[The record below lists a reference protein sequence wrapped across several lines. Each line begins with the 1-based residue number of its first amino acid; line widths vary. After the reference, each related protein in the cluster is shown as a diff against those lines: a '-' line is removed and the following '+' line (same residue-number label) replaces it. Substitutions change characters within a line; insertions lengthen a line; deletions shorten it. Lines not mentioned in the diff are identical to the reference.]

1 MVKSE
6 FGGGDVFTPKGAL
19 RGAVLVFVLV
29 LLLKASVTWALVFA
43 AVPLTV
49 GVALWVRGE

>member
-1 MVKSE
+1 M
-6 FGGGDVFTPKGAL
+6 FTPGGAL
-19 RGAVLVFVLV
+19 RGAVLVFMLV
-29 LLLKASVTWALVFA
+29 LLLKQNVTWALVFA

>member
-1 MVKSE
+1 
-6 FGGGDVFTPKGAL
+6 VFTAEGAL

-29 LLLKASVTWALVFA
+29 LLLKQNVTWAAVFA

>member
-1 MVKSE
+1 M
-6 FGGGDVFTPKGAL
+6 FTPKGAL
-19 RGAVLVFVLV
+19 GGAVLVFVLV

>member
-6 FGGGDVFTPKGAL
+6 FGGGDVFTREGAL

>member
-1 MVKSE
+1 
-6 FGGGDVFTPKGAL
+6 VFTPRAAL

-29 LLLKASVTWALVFA
+29 LGLKASVTWALVFA

-49 GVALWVRGE
+49 GIALWVRGE